1 MAKLIDW
8 QGTPAY
14 QLENDHLIVSICPA
28 IGNNVYSIWDKK
40 LQREMLRKPESP
52 AELAEQ
58 FVQYG
63 TPILMP
69 PNRIHKGQFQ
79 FDGRS
84 YQFDV
89 TQRHFGNH
97 IHGVVRQQPWT
108 VSQDGETAD
117 GHLYI
122 TSVFHLADDAEV
134 QRQYPHALDL
144 EVTYTLAGSTLT
156 QRVKAT
162 NKGGEAAPF
171 GYGLHTWFLLNGKP
185 ESWKLQL
192 PVSGIWELDEHNLPT
207 GEIVPLGR
215 YESLI
220 EGQVLQGQNMDTV
233 FQIGDNPCIA
243 ILSGEEA
250 EIRYSGSDIFKQWVI
265 YTKGEAHD
273 FICLE
278 PYTWVT
284 NAPNIDLPAEVTGL
298 RGIQPGESLEL
309 EVELKVVYKTS

>member
-1 MAKLIDW
+1 MARQMDW

-14 QLENDHLIVSICPA
+14 ILENDQLIVSICPA

-40 LQREMLRKPESP
+40 LQRELLRTPESS
-52 AELAEQ
+52 AALAEQ

-69 PNRIHKGQFQ
+69 PNRIRKGNFQ
-79 FDGRS
+79 FDNRN
-84 YQFDV
+84 YQFDI
-89 TQRHFGNH
+89 TQVNTGNH

-108 VSQDGETAD
+108 VTQAGETED
-117 GHLYI
+117 GKLFI
-122 TSVFHLADDAEV
+122 TSSFNLSDDANV
-134 QRQYPHALDL
+134 QRQYPHAVELEITYVLD
-144 EVTYTLAGSTLT
+144 GSNLSHSL
-156 QRVKAT
+156 KAT
-162 NKGGEAAPF
+162 NKGEETAPF
-171 GYGLHTWFLLNGKP
+171 GYGLHTWFLLDGKP

-192 PVSGIWELDEHNLPT
+192 PVSGIWELDEQNIPT

-215 YESLI
+215 YEALI
-220 EGQVLQGQNMDTV
+220 EGDSLNGHDMDTV

-243 ILSGEEA
+243 ILSRDDV
-250 EIRYSGSDIFKQWVI
+250 EIRYSGSELFKQWVI

-284 NAPNIDLPAEVTGL
+284 NAPNIDQPAEVTGV
-298 RGIQPGESLEL
+298 RGIQPGDTLEL
-309 EVELKVVYKTS
+309 EVALKIVYKTL